1 MRISCE
7 NGDITIA
14 DTKEVILLILSLAE
28 KGMNEIWISE
38 DGSLYPALAVLVNGG
53 YACLNYFG
61 NDEGDM
67 YMSRG
72 YGNTQVT
79 FNPCGTEWTA
89 PADAVIS
96 IESAVACIRRF
107 CENYKLP
114 DCINWQDGV

>member
-28 KGMNEIWISE
+28 KGMNEIWISK
-38 DGSLYPALAVLVNGG
+38 DCSLYPALAVLVNGG

-72 YGNTQVT
+72 YGNTQA
-79 FNPCGTEWTA
+79 G
-89 PADAVIS
+89 S
-96 IESAVACIRRF
+96 LR
-107 CENYKLP
+107 
-114 DCINWQDGV
+114 